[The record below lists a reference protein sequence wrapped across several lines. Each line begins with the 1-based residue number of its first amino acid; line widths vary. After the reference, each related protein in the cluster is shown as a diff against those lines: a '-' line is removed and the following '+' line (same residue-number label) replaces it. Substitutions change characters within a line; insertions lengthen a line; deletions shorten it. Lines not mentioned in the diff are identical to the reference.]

1 MTIAIH
7 DLKAL
12 ARKADADLRI
22 AERRELILDLAEA
35 AEPFFADRVPRDAV
49 LVNCIAASRC
59 VLHGIGDLQAEALA
73 RHNLKECVAW
83 MGLLPWAG
91 RGMDQVRHRDAMALA
106 ACSAPLAETVADAA
120 LPLWLSGIDFVGIFG
135 KHGVRL

>member
-1 MTIAIH
+1 MTIAPH
-7 DLKAL
+7 DLEAL
-12 ARKADADLRI
+12 AKKADADLR
-22 AERRELILDLAEA
+22 ASERRELILDLAEA

-83 MGLLPWAG
+83 MGPSPRAA
-91 RGMDQVRHRDAMALA
+91 RGMDRVHHRDAMAVA
-106 ACSAPLAETVADAA
+106 ACTAALAETVTDAA
-120 LPLWLSGIDFVGIFG
+120 MGLWPAKLDFVGIFE
-135 KHGVRL
+135 KHGVKL